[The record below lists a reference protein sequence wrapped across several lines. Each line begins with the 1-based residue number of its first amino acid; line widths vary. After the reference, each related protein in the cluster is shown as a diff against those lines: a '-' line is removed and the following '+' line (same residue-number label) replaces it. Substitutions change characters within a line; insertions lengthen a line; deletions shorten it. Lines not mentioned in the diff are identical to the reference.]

1 MWTFNQKLYQILRYY
16 KRYER
21 VFLLFFCQNNKWIS
35 VCWSNPRFFHMGGS
49 MGGFYHNSINV
60 WNEIIRLLWLML
72 HEELWL
78 EFILLINLS
87 MVGIS
92 GQSRFLD
99 SNRNLLST
107 KVYRIFFQFTKLNFL
122 ANIYNWISILVTNI
136 CVQKKTFWLYY
147 FLYSNHSSEVQ
158 THFGHRL
165 LTLKYSL
172 RVFQKVFLVFW
183 DFLDTF
189 VRQILPYY
197 LWYHYHQY
205 ISTRIVNKMGQ
216 FLLLNKRD
224 GLGKWE

>member
-1 MWTFNQKLYQILRYY
+1 MYTPLKIEILYQLIYFLSWIQKKQYDWMNWEEQQQQKKDDFKVKIFEIIKKDQIMWTFNQKLYQILRYY

-60 WNEIIRLLWLML
+60 WNEITRLLWLML

-99 SNRNLLST
+99 
-107 KVYRIFFQFTKLNFL
+107 
-122 ANIYNWISILVTNI
+122 
-136 CVQKKTFWLYY
+136 
-147 FLYSNHSSEVQ
+147 
-158 THFGHRL
+158 
-165 LTLKYSL
+165 
-172 RVFQKVFLVFW
+172 
-183 DFLDTF
+183 
-189 VRQILPYY
+189 
-197 LWYHYHQY
+197 
-205 ISTRIVNKMGQ
+205 
-216 FLLLNKRD
+216 
-224 GLGKWE
+224 